1 MEFHPSNHQIHHALR
16 CKKKPIVGSDLILI
30 QCLELLPGD
39 VGQLS
44 VVGVFGV
51 VVEDEDGLLQ
61 QSPRLAQLLLL
72 AQRHEGRCELVG
84 SQTLWQQIWLLT

>member
-1 MEFHPSNHQIHHALR
+1 MWNIAEYCTFNHPILHAR
-16 CKKKPIVGSDLILI
+16 KKLAETGTRFDLI

-44 VVGVFGV
+44 VVGVLGV

-61 QSPRLAQLLLL
+61 QSPRLDQIILL
-72 AQRHEGRCELVG
+72 AQSHEGRGELVG
-84 SQTLWQQIWLLT
+84 SQTLW